1 MEQTGY
7 VVYADS
13 SSAKVRVDRES
24 ACGGHCVSCKGCP
37 TEAVI
42 VELKNEHGLKEGDTV
57 TMYEDT
63 KKVIKYAF
71 IGYGLLA
78 VLLVVGA
85 VVGFMLTK
93 KDIFALLFAAVFLAI
108 GFVIIKLLFRNVES
122 EFSVISVQRNDLDT
136 EELI

>member
-13 SSAKVRVDRES
+13 SLAKVRVDRES
-24 ACGGHCVSCKGCP
+24 ACGGNCVSCKGCP
-37 TEAVI
+37 AEAVI
-42 VELKNEHGLKEGDTV
+42 VELKNKHDLKKGDTV

-78 VLLVVGA
+78 VLLVAGA
-85 VVGFMLTK
+85 VVGFMMTK
-93 KDIFALLFAAVFLAI
+93 RDIFALLFAAVFLAV
-108 GFVIIKLLFRNVES
+108 GFLIIKLLFRNVET
-122 EFSVISVQRNDLDT
+122 EFTVVSVQRNDLEP
-136 EELI
+136 EELT